1 MALHTQKTSFDR
13 HSVAGI
19 VRDGSRV
26 FVARR
31 IPGGDMGGKW
41 EFPGGKVES
50 GESDSDALIREYLEE
65 FGVPVRVGKLLAS
78 AQFEHRQNRHA
89 LRAYEV
95 FFEALDFT
103 LTEHTEWRWIPFR
116 DLGTLEF
123 ADSDK
128 KLFTALAPYFEGPTT
143 R

>member
-1 MALHTQKTSFDR
+1 MPLHSQGTSFDR

-19 VRDGSRV
+19 VRNGAQV

-41 EFPGGKVES
+41 EFPGGKVEN
-50 GESDSDALIREYLEE
+50 GESDSEALIREYREE
-65 FGVPVRVGKLLAS
+65 FGVPVRVGKLIAS

-103 LTEHTEWRWIPFR
+103 LTEHTEWRWIFFR
-116 DLGTLEF
+116 DLETLEF

-128 KLFTALAPYFEGPTT
+128 KLFTALAPYF
-143 R
+143 